1 MQATEH
7 FHDHEHHD
15 HHHNNTQAQIKT
27 VLLLGLGLYFVY
39 NIASGNLTNYIN
51 VRFAWLSYIAA
62 ILFLLLAASSA
73 WKLLHKGHGHKHGEH
88 DDDHDDHEHHDHNHE
103 ELSWGI
109 LAIVAIP
116 LVLGTLLPSR
126 PLGANA
132 MNGDFNMNAVSAT
145 TTITFNKNPLDR
157 NVLDWIRLFN
167 ASDDMSEF
175 NGQEAD
181 ITGFVYRDSTF
192 KDSQFLAARF
202 TISCCVADAVAV
214 GLPVEWNENIP
225 SDTWV
230 RVLGHFEMGDFRG
243 EPKPILKPTSVEIVP
258 QPEHPYLYP

>member
-7 FHDHEHHD
+7 LHDHEHD
-15 HHHNNTQAQIKT
+15 HRHHNNQALVKT
-27 VLLLGLGLYFVY
+27 ALLFGLTLYFIY
-39 NIASGNLTNYIN
+39 IIASGNLTNYIN
-51 VRFAWLSYIAA
+51 ERFSWLSYVAA
-62 ILFLLLAASSA
+62 LLFLLLAISSA
-73 WKLLHKGHGHKHGEH
+73 LKLLRNGH
-88 DDDHDDHEHHDHNHE
+88 DHQHHDHSHE
-103 ELSWGI
+103 SISWGM

-116 LVLGTLLPSR
+116 LVLGTLIPSR

-132 MNGDFNMNAVSAT
+132 MNGDFNMNAVAAT
-145 TTITFNKNPLDR
+145 TAVMFEKSPLDR

-167 ASDDMSEF
+167 ASDDLAIF

-181 ITGFVYRDSTF
+181 ITGFIYRDDTF
-192 KDSQFLAARF
+192 SENQFLAARF

-214 GLPVEWNENIP
+214 GLPVEWNEAIP

-230 RVLGHFEMGDFRG
+230 RVLGRFELGEFRG
-243 EPKPILKPTSVEIVP
+243 EPKPILQPTSLEIVP

>member
-7 FHDHEHHD
+7 LHDHEHDHEHNHD
-15 HHHNNTQAQIKT
+15 NTQARVKT

-39 NIASGNLTNYIN
+39 NIFSGNLTNYIN
-51 VRFAWLSYIAA
+51 VRFAWLSYVAA
-62 ILFLLLAASSA
+62 ALFLLLAVSSA
-73 WKLLHKGHGHKHGEH
+73 WKLLRKEH
-88 DDDHDDHEHHDHNHE
+88 DHHHDHNHE

-116 LVLGTLLPSR
+116 LVLGTLIPSR
-126 PLGANA
+126 PLGAQA

-145 TTITFNKNPLDR
+145 TTITFDKNPLDR
-157 NVLDWIRLFN
+157 NVLDWIRMFN
-167 ASDDMSEF
+167 SSDDMSEF

-181 ITGFVYRDSTF
+181 ITGFVYRDNTF
-192 KDSQFLAARF
+192 GDSQFLAARF

-214 GLPVEWNENIP
+214 GLPVEWNEDIP

-230 RVLGHFEMGDFRG
+230 RVLGHFELGDFRG
-243 EPKPILKPTSVEIVP
+243 EPKPILKPTSVEVVP